1 VSRTGP
7 GAPAV
12 GVGGEPKVA
21 TGVRAGIGR
30 GPTTRSRRRALRV
43 WFWSGAALTF
53 LILVIGGITRLTQSG
68 LSIVDWDPIMGVVP
82 PLNEAQWQ
90 DAFDRYRAFPEYQ
103 LLRRGMELSEF
114 KFIFFWE
121 YLHRLAAR
129 LIGVVFLVPFVYF
142 ALRGYL
148 DRRWLGRSL
157 LLFALGGMQG
167 FMGWFMV
174 MSGLVDQPAV
184 SHYRLA
190 AHLVLAF
197 SIFGLA
203 TYYALSLREPRGG
216 ARLPAAARTAA
227 GWSLGVVA
235 ALFALQVVWGAF
247 VAGLKAGFMFP
258 TFPLMGGAWIPPGFL
273 MLEPPLVNLIENPIT
288 VQWVHRVLGTVL
300 LLAALGAYLRARRV
314 REDPAS
320 RRFGAALLALVA
332 AQYLLGVL
340 TVVYYVPIALA
351 VGHQAMAL
359 VLFGVLLAW
368 LHHLR
373 HAPTS
378 AE

>member
-1 VSRTGP
+1 
-7 GAPAV
+7 
-12 GVGGEPKVA
+12 VGGEPKVA

-68 LSIVDWDPIMGVVP
+68 LSIVDWEPIMGVVP

-90 DAFDRYRAFPEYQ
+90 DAFDRYRAVPRVPAAAARHDALRVPVH
-103 LLRRGMELSEF
+103 LLLGVPAPVGGAADRPRVPRAVRVL
-114 KFIFFWE
+114 
-121 YLHRLAAR
+121 LAAR
-129 LIGVVFLVPFVYF
+129 VPRPPLVATLAAAVRAGRHAGVH
-142 ALRGYL
+142 
-148 DRRWLGRSL
+148 
-157 LLFALGGMQG
+157 
-167 FMGWFMV
+167 
-174 MSGLVDQPAV
+174 GLVHGDERPGRPARV